1 MFFEGMQK
9 DSPYKHYPMDQSQLI
24 IDALQYGRTK
34 TAIVV
39 GTTIYDIVLK
49 PQPIQ
54 IRRDTGNVRPLW
66 IPPLC
71 ESTWGKPT
79 FPEIF

>member
-66 IPPLC
+66 ITPLC